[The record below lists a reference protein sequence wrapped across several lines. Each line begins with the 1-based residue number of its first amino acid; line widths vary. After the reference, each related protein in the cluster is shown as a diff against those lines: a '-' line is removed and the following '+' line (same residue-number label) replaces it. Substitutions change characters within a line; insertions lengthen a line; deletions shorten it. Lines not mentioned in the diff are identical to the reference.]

1 MAAEISLAGGCHTDG
16 GIFDMPP
23 WGLIGGV
30 ENNCQARIPVTDSC
44 RVSVEADFHPKPIR
58 IREANI
64 SNMPRDAVMYGSTT
78 VSEYGRSSYVSPV
91 GAAQQSAANCGKVL
105 IGDAGGIADTYVFF
119 DYVPNGL
126 SFGLMISDTWFSYL
140 YRVGCNAGHVGQ
152 ACYKYETED
161 RSTGAGTDPVS
172 GVPTATSTDTGG
184 RCIPC
189 TDFAC
194 SLERLTIDYETDEI
208 DPKDVVDPDA
218 PFPTLFAIDSDSNK
232 VVFKYDALSSQLP
245 NGVTDFNLVYTPDS
259 IDIDAW
265 DENTFSADPV
275 ITSENHWQTTDEG
288 FGTFFVVGGDDLESG
303 TAQGLRLTVRI
314 SAVQDLS
321 VLPTVAF
328 TGTKWEILEL
338 VNPGQNYNVNDTY
351 TITYNHIHADNSVS
365 EFSIDIKITAVGPIE
380 ITTNNG
386 LDPLRSGDTINGHV
400 ITKMFHTDLQNFNYH
415 VAYLDGNGS
424 DFTADGSYTSSRNHQ
439 ITALA
444 GFGIPNTAW
453 YGGLYEFTQKSFQY
467 TVHLRD
473 SGAPNVFD
481 TCRQP
486 VFDYGCKAKF
496 NGGNQFTLSNS
507 SDASKFQ
514 VGYTVKGS
522 LIKPRSY
529 VTSISGSTV
538 TLNQD
543 VDMGGISYSDYET
556 DVQVQTISIEGGQ
569 IKSIQII
576 DGGQGLNEI
585 EEIANKPIKLNCV
598 ASTPNAVTREFIG
611 TQTIP
616 SDPPEYYPNVA
627 GAPATENYG
636 ILKYKRIPANR
647 DNRPIIPQVTATY
660 SNGVL
665 TGVTID
671 DPGRGL
677 NWGDDL
683 VFKIPDTKKDI
694 ENVVIPSAEDSKPQ
708 WQGSIEATARDGG
721 ERAAKEVDFQRQ
733 SRIDAGFDPD
743 STNAFQEQ
751 YLGSDFKQVQTVDNA
766 VLNYDPDSQRRIQM
780 PQSKYNK
787 RVTDSIRESL
797 RERKPIDPSRL
808 AQKLGKLGASEV
820 FQRMYG
826 NHYDA
831 QTKGVEDAIDS
842 MTQTTIPEYFVCNE
856 TLITTTQQRFGDL
869 PHATDLVKYHMAQ
882 YRPDDR
888 QQTTVKVN
896 LRGYVESEGCA
907 HVPCA
912 NAPLVPSSSPAE
924 TDPETGAQ
932 TTYTYTL
939 SPVLGPGCQNWV
951 ASGTQQVFHDLTRSA
966 GLWAQTVAKYG
977 NPFDITE

>member
-1 MAAEISLAGGCHTDG
+1 MAEISLAGGCHTDG
-16 GIFDMPP
+16 DIFYAPP
-23 WGLIGGV
+23 WGLVGGV
-30 ENNCQARIPVTDSC
+30 ESTCQSRIPATDSC
-44 RVSVEADFHPKPIR
+44 RVTVEADFHPKPIR

-64 SNMPRDAVMYGSTT
+64 SNMPRDAVMYGST
-78 VSEYGRSSYVSPV
+78 VVQQYGRSSYTSPT
-91 GAAQQSAANCGKVL
+91 GASQQSAANCGKVL
-105 IGDAGGIADTYVFF
+105 IANAGGFVDTYVFF

-126 SFGLMISDTWFSYL
+126 SFGLMLSDTWFSYL
-140 YRVGCNAGHVGQ
+140 YRVGCNAGNVGT
-152 ACYKYETED
+152 ACYKYETENKAT
-161 RSTGAGTDPVS
+161 SGGTDPNT
-172 GVPTATSTDTGG
+172 GLATAGSTDSGG

-189 TDFAC
+189 TDFSC
-194 SLERLTIDYETDEI
+194 TLDRLTIDYESDEI
-208 DPKDVVDPDA
+208 DPTTVVDPDA
-218 PFPTLFAIDSDSNK
+218 PFPTLFAIDSDSQK

-245 NGVTDFNLVYTPDS
+245 NGVTDFNLVYTPDG
-259 IDIDAW
+259 IDVDAW
-265 DENTFSADPV
+265 DENLFSADPV
-275 ITSENHWQTTDEG
+275 VTTENYWQPSDEG
-288 FGTFFVVGGDDLESG
+288 FATFFVVEGDDLESG
-303 TAQGLRLTVRI
+303 NAQGLRLTVRI

-328 TGTKWEILEL
+328 TGTQWEILEL
-338 VNPGQNYNVNDTY
+338 VSPGQNYNVNDTY
-351 TITYNHIHADNSVS
+351 TITYNHIHADNTVS

-400 ITKMFHTDLQNFNYH
+400 ITKMFHTDLENFNYH
-415 VAYLDGNGS
+415 IAYLDGNGS
-424 DFTADGSYTSSRNHQ
+424 DFTADSSYTSNRNHQ

-444 GFGIPNTAW
+444 GFGIPDTAW

-496 NGGNQFTLSNS
+496 NPGNQFTLSNS

-514 VGYTVKGS
+514 VGYTVKGP

-529 VTSISGSTV
+529 VASISGSTV

-543 VDMGGISYSDYET
+543 IDMGGITYSDYET
-556 DVQVQTISIEGGQ
+556 DVQVQTISIEGGRV
-569 IKSIQII
+569 KSIQIV

-585 EEIANKPIKLNCV
+585 EEIANKEVKLRAACSTNDAV
-598 ASTPNAVTREFIG
+598 AREFIG
-611 TQTIP
+611 TQVVPT
-616 SDPPEYYPNVA
+616 DPPEYYPNVA

-636 ILKYKRIPANR
+636 ILKYKRIPAKR
-647 DNRPIIPQVTATY
+647 DNRPILPQITAVY

-683 VFKIPDTKKDI
+683 VFKIADTKKDV
-694 ENVVIPSAEDSKPQ
+694 ENVIIPAAEDSKPQ
-708 WQGSIEATARDGG
+708 WAGNIEATARDQG
-721 ERAAKEVDFQRQ
+721 EMAAREVDFQRQ

-751 YLGSDFKQVQTVDNA
+751 FLGSDFKQVETKDNA
-766 VLNYDPDSQRRIQM
+766 VLNYDPESQRRVQL
-780 PQSKYNK
+780 PQRAYTK

-797 RERKPIDPSRL
+797 RERKPVNPSEL
-808 AQKLGKLGASEV
+808 AKEIGKLGASEV
-820 FQRMYG
+820 FQKMYG
-826 NHYDA
+826 NHVEA
-831 QTKGVEDAIDS
+831 QTTGVEEAIDN
-842 MTQTTIPEYFVCNE
+842 MTQDTIPEYFVCNE
-856 TLITTTQQRFGDL
+856 TLINTTQQRFGDL
-869 PHATDLVKYHMAQ
+869 PQATDLVKYHMAQ

-896 LRGYVESEGCA
+896 LRGYVETEGCG

-912 NAPLVPSSSPAE
+912 NAPLAPSTSPNE
-924 TDPETGAQ
+924 VDPDTGA
-932 TTYTYTL
+932 TTSYTYTL

-951 ASGTQQVFHDLTRSA
+951 ASGTQQIFHDLTRSA
-966 GLWAQTVAKYG
+966 QLWAQTVAEYG